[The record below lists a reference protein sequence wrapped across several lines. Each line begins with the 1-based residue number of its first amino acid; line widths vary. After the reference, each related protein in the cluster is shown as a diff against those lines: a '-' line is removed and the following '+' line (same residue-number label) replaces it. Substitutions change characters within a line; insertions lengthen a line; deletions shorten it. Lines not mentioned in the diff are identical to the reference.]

1 MDGVD
6 SVGGASPPA
15 REQEDTEEGV
25 IYNTVEECERLVSGL
40 LAEGAPV
47 AVDFEGINLA
57 RDGALCL
64 IQVAP
69 EVGRFPGHVALVDV
83 STLGHRC
90 FGEGRLRELLESPRV
105 LKIGFDPRADADALH
120 YQFQT
125 GLAPFWDVQVAYCR
139 MLEAESAAKGS
150 THRDRFVK
158 GLDKAISSL
167 LQADPNRMGSMLQ
180 RKAVGKTLFCPELGG
195 SYELWRDRPLHPE
208 LVAYSVVDVALLHE
222 MRAAWSTPSL
232 EEEMAGISA
241 KRIKDTLE
249 HSEPSRG
256 RHKAFKDF

>member
-1 MDGVD
+1 VTLMGSSDED
-6 SVGGASPPA
+6 LAA
-15 REQEDTEEGV
+15 RDAGSERGV
-25 IYNTVEECERLVSGL
+25 IYDTVEGCAQLVSGL

-69 EVGRFPGHVALVDV
+69 EEGRFPGHVALVDV
-83 STLGHRC
+83 STLGDAC
-90 FGEGRLRELLESPRV
+90 FSEGRLRELLESPRV

-120 YQFQT
+120 YQFGS
-125 GLAPFWDVQVAYCR
+125 GLAPFWDVQVAFCR
-139 MLEAESAAKGS
+139 MLEAADAAKGNS
-150 THRDRFVK
+150 RVDRFVK
-158 GLDKAISSL
+158 GLDKAISTL
-167 LQADPNRMGSMLQ
+167 LQEDPDRMGSMLQ

-222 MRAAWSTPSL
+222 MRSAWSTPAL
-232 EEEMAGISA
+232 EEEMASISA
-241 KRIKDTLE
+241 KRIKATVE